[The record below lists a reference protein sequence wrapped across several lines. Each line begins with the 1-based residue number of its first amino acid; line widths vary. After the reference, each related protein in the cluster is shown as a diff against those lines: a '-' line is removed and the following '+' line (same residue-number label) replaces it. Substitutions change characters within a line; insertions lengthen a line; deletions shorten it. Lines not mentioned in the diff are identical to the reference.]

1 MAVSFAD
8 TIIFGTKAEVAAALD
23 QGANVLETDEYG
35 FNPLVEAA
43 IMQKVD
49 VAELLLQRGAKVD
62 MPDLT
67 GRTALHWAAD
77 NRNLAMCQ
85 LLLKHKANPNS
96 YTLSTQPVLVYP
108 LLRGHFDLKQ
118 LLYTNGAD
126 LHFAQDF
133 INAKLLGHRFSLPGQ
148 THIFSPEGKFILMDY
163 EGFIFEFTANLIQ
176 DSLNRFKRNYSA
188 RHLTHYTKKID
199 RILHALQSSSTLI
212 QYQQYSV
219 KIEQHLDVID
229 PLLEEDLVLIPVV
242 YTGHAVTL
250 IKFQDLLVKCD
261 RGEYGRNHK
270 TVTVY
275 KMPDRKKFASTM
287 MKKILYKHNDQ
298 EYIHYGLNKIL
309 DLREIHSL
317 PLAPQ
322 ITGNCSWANVE
333 AVIPAMLFLL
343 FFKERAAFDRK
354 SLADYS
360 KHAMSYFYQWLQWDQ
375 DRAIDECIQS
385 FKTASAQR
393 KAIKAQ
399 SLAAILVH
407 TCDYKNSHHIE
418 RAEKIMKVLNVPQY
432 HYLLDAYVK
441 EFEKNKKDPLAQNLK
456 HLLDLVNYKR

>member
-1 MAVSFAD
+1 MATFAD
-8 TIIFGTKAEVAAALD
+8 IIIHGSKADVAAALE
-23 QGANVLETDEYG
+23 QGADLTETDEYG

-49 VAELLLQRGAKVD
+49 VAELLLQRGAQVD
-62 MPDLT
+62 MPDVT

-77 NRNLAMCQ
+77 NHNMALCQ

-108 LLRGHFDLKQ
+108 LLRGQFDLKQ
-118 LLYTNGAD
+118 LLYTHGAD
-126 LHFAQDF
+126 LNFAQDF
-133 INAKLLGHRFSLPGQ
+133 INAKLLGHRFSLPEQ
-148 THIFSPEGKFILMDY
+148 THIFSPAGKFILVDY
-163 EGFIFEFTANLIQ
+163 EGFIFEFTSSLIQ
-176 DSLNRFKRNYSA
+176 DSLNRFKRNFAA
-188 RHLTHYTKKID
+188 RHLSDYAKKID
-199 RILHALQSSSTLI
+199 RIVKVLQSASTLI
-212 QYQQYSV
+212 KYQQYTT

-229 PLLEEDLVLIPVV
+229 PLLAEDLVLIPVV

-250 IKFQDLLVKCD
+250 IKFQDILIKCD

-275 KMPDRKKFASTM
+275 KMPDPSRFASSM
-287 MKKILYKHNDQ
+287 MKKILYKRND
-298 EYIHYGLNKIL
+298 EDYIHFGLNKIL

-317 PLAPQ
+317 PVPPQ
-322 ITGNCSWANVE
+322 LTGNCSWANVE
-333 AVIPAMLFLL
+333 AAIPAILFLL
-343 FFKERAAFDRK
+343 LFEESGAFDRN
-354 SLADYS
+354 SMADYT
-360 KHAMSYFYQWLQWDQ
+360 KQAMAYFQQWRQWDQ
-375 DRAIDECIQS
+375 DRAIDECIQA
-385 FKTASAQR
+385 FKTASVPR

-407 TCDYKNSHHIE
+407 TCNYKNTHHVE
-418 RAEKIMKVLNVPQY
+418 RAEKMMAILNVPQF

-441 EFEKNKKDPLAQNLK
+441 EFEKTPRDPLAQNLK